1 MFRDINIIYNRKM
14 EVTSANTLSV
24 DKKSFLNHLCKL
36 KGIKS
41 QIHRPVVQQQKLVP
55 MMSIDHLAL
64 LIGICSKESFETPSE
79 IYLLY

>member
-1 MFRDINIIYNRKM
+1 M

-64 LIGICSKESFETPSE
+64 LIGFCSKESFATPSE
-79 IYLLY
+79 TYDLY